1 MGGGTYGPRA
11 SDGSIRLAILGQFR
25 KGGSPQRIG
34 GAWIGARCSSSDEV
48 RPRAQRERLHA
59 VLPRAQD
66 RRVMQ
71 IWVSAAFEQGVGT
84 NGLHRER
91 IHSSRSFLLK

>member
-11 SDGSIRLAILGQFR
+11 SDGSLCLAIFGKFL
-25 KGGSPQRIG
+25 KGGSPKRIG
-34 GAWIGARCSSSDEV
+34 GAWTGARCSSSGEV
-48 RPRAQRERLHA
+48 RPRAQREWLHA
-59 VLPRAQD
+59 VLPCAQD

-91 IHSSRSFLLK
+91 IHSSRSNLQ